1 MPAPTTALNGYRPDI
16 GTMIQ
21 IDVEL
26 DRLGY
31 IAPLVARVFESP
43 EQSGTYGRIKL
54 EELMKEPELGRNSR
68 GEYNRTNFGFDD
80 QTFATK
86 EKGLEIPIDDRQSKI
101 YKTWFDFEVVTTRNC
116 LGIVLRGAEKRWAD
130 QLFSETTFSGQTT
143 AAGTAWD
150 DFSNATPVTN
160 IDAAKN
166 AVWDRTAIWPNA
178 LVITRKTFMN
188 LRKCDEVTDK
198 LHSEGAGVSI
208 EPGRI
213 QPMNLASVF
222 DVDMVIV
229 AGGAR
234 NSANE
239 GQSRSVASI
248 WSDSYALLARVA
260 TTDMMEE
267 PCVART
273 IHWGEDG
280 STVGGTIETYYDNRT
295 RGDVVRV
302 RHEVDEKMIYTELGQ
317 LITGIK
323 T

>member
-1 MPAPTTALNGYRPDI
+1 MPAPTTALNGRRPDI

-21 IDVEL
+21 FDLEA
-26 DRLGY
+26 DRLGF
-31 IAPLVARVFESP
+31 IATLVAPVFETP
-43 EQSGTYGRIKL
+43 VQNGTYGRIKF
-54 EELMKEPELGRNSR
+54 EELMKEPEIGRNSR

-80 QTFATK
+80 QSFATK
-86 EKGLEIPIDDRQSKI
+86 EYGLEIPVDERQSRI
-101 YKTWFDFEVVTTRNC
+101 YQEFFDYEVVAARNC
-116 LGIVLRGAEKRWAD
+116 LGIVMRAAEKRWAD
-130 QLFSETTFSGQTT
+130 QLFNETTFSGQTT

-150 DFSNATPVTN
+150 DLSNCAPVTN
-160 IDAAKN
+160 IDAAKT
-166 AVWDRTAIWPNA
+166 AVWDRTGIWPNT

-198 LHSEGAGVSI
+198 LHSEGAGQSI

-213 QPMNLASVF
+213 TPMNLASVF
-222 DVDMVIV
+222 DVDRVVV

-248 WSDSYALLARVA
+248 WSDSYALLARTA
-260 TTDMMEE
+260 TSNMIDEA
-267 PCVART
+267 CLART
-273 IHWGEDG
+273 FHWNDDG
-280 STVGGTIETYYDNRT
+280 STIGGTVETYYDDRS
-295 RGDVVRV
+295 RGDIVRV